1 MVGLLLKPYTATNR
15 TPVSRGEKITKFRW
29 ALTGDSIENLD
40 TDTSA
45 TSPAGVIRI
54 GSTLP
59 HETTWIRYMKN
70 KEKKKGFHDTEHHET
85 KTRDH

>member
-29 ALTGDSIENLD
+29 ALTGGSIENLD

-70 KEKKKGFHDTEHHET
+70 KEKKKKKKKFLHLFI
-85 KTRDH
+85 